1 MDDTTTF
8 DLGELAPVDRYKL
21 LSGLIVPRPIGWVG
35 TADADGRR
43 NLAPYSFFNMV
54 VGTPPTVLFCP
65 GFHGRMKDS
74 LANAIATGE
83 FTLNMVTEGTVEA
96 MNATSGDYP
105 PDVDEFEIAGLTAVP
120 GTVVSAPMVGE
131 AVASMECRTTQVV
144 DVGDPITASVVFGEV
159 LRVHVMTDLVD
170 GTRIDHQAFKAVGRM
185 AGSGY
190 VRTGDLFEIDR
201 PVV

>member
-120 GTVVSAPMVGE
+120 GTVVSAPMVARRWRAWSAGPHRWSTS
-131 AVASMECRTTQVV
+131 A
-144 DVGDPITASVVFGEV
+144 
-159 LRVHVMTDLVD
+159 
-170 GTRIDHQAFKAVGRM
+170 TRSPPQSSSARSS
-185 AGSGY
+185 GS
-190 VRTGDLFEIDR
+190 TS
-201 PVV
+201 